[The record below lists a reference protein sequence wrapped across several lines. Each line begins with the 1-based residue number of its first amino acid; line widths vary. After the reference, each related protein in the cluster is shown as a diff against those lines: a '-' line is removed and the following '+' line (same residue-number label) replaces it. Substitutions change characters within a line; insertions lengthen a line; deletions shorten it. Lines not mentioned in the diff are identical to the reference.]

1 MQCAENLLPLHTES
15 GSPRFSAVLRKGAA
29 TRQKPLNEMS
39 AHTPK
44 HSRGADTDSASGHKE
59 DAAARTLAAREAVS
73 PETAT
78 APADGISAAAR
89 HVSADT
95 AGTDAAADGTDAA
108 AGDPKSP
115 GGAGG
120 GRLRRGLKVAAWIMA
135 TPVLLFLLC
144 AALLYLP
151 PVQRWAV
158 GVACERL
165 SASTG
170 LDVRVADVRLRF
182 PLDLAMHGMS
192 AVDAET
198 GDTLVAAGTLA
209 TGIRLLPLLKG
220 RVEADEILLE
230 QARVDTR
237 DWIDALSVTGRI
249 GRLALSGNEVS
260 LGESL
265 IRVGR
270 LELDD
275 AALHLSLSDSVPPDT
290 APSEPTPWRVE
301 LPEIALRGV
310 RFGLL
315 LSPQSDSMRVAMDV
329 GEGDLCGSLDLGNGV
344 YDFTDVAMRQSDI
357 AVDLAAGGAAE
368 GFDAQHIRLSEADIR
383 IPHVRYDGD
392 GNLNVDIRRL
402 EATERSGLALHRDTR
417 LVVSMDSVSLAVD
430 SLHLVSQAGTR
441 MDGFFYMDL
450 TAFADTLPGQFD
462 TELTGTV
469 ARRDL
474 AAFVPDYRKEMES
487 LSPLPMQVE
496 ARVRGNLQKL
506 DMERVYVNLPGQL
519 TLNAEGQARDQFG
532 QMTTSVRLDAPD
544 ASFVRGFLPADV
556 RNSFLI
562 PRDLQLQADVQV
574 GEHIAADGT
583 LLTPAGSALFSVDYQ
598 QAGDTYDADLAAEA
612 FSVNQFVDLA
622 EPVSLTGH
630 VKASGSGF
638 DFLKR
643 TARADATVDLQAAR
657 YGKFNLSQTQA
668 NLQLRDGQL
677 QCSLCADNPQ
687 LSTVAQLSGA
697 VQPSPLR
704 LHADLDLAHAD
715 LFSMGLYAD
724 EFVASGHGSVD
735 FLYDFERELNL
746 RADID
751 GLRIRM
757 DGDTLQAERFDL
769 SAATAADTT
778 YALLRTGDLDFDLRT
793 GENLFDMLS
802 HSQRLASAAQK
813 QWENRAID
821 IDALKAYLPNA
832 TLRMHAGRQNPVS
845 RFLAIQQ
852 IAYGHVDADLRT
864 TPEYG
869 LLGSAMATGLQ
880 AAGVQLDTVSM
891 LLRQDSDR
899 VTYRTLVDAPDQTS
913 FKAFTAS
920 LDGYVSPTEGD
931 ARLLFQNQR
940 RETGID
946 LGLHAQVGDSALE
959 CALYPEEPV
968 LGYKRFSLNRTNY
981 LRLTR
986 KNRLQANVLLKGVG
1000 DHSLIAIQANPADT
1014 LLQDIHALV
1023 KDLDLADILNVVPG
1037 MPEMTGRFN
1046 LDANYRQTAQRFW
1059 VSGETHLDDFV
1070 YEGTQVGNVQGD
1082 FDYMPQPDGLQRVK
1096 MTVGYEGR
1104 EVATVDGQYNPAEQ
1118 GHIDTDIRLDSVPLA
1133 LTAPFI
1139 PNQTI
1144 VLGGTMSGR
1153 VHVGGGTDDLSI
1165 DGELLPS
1172 QVTVG
1177 MPQYS
1182 VSLRMADDPITITDG
1197 LINFDRLQ
1205 LYGSTD
1211 QNLTLN
1217 GWIDLS
1223 DLAAMRMNL
1232 SLYGRDFKLVDAPRS
1247 AKAVIFGDVWGDVF
1261 ARVSGTM
1268 SDLRVRG
1275 LVKVLKNSNVTYVM
1289 EDTPLS
1295 VDDRLS
1301 DIVTFVDFTAPPDTT
1316 VQLDRSLT
1324 GMDLNLSLIVE
1335 SGAKLNC
1342 EFSADKQSYVNVQGD
1357 GNIAINMTPEGVFT
1371 MTGRYTV
1378 SEGEMK
1384 YTLPVIPLKTFTIAQ
1399 GSYVEFT
1406 GDPMNPTL
1414 DFTATEETHATVT
1427 DASGSSRSVL
1437 FNTGL
1442 QVTGTLEEMQLLF
1455 TIEAPEDLSVKN
1467 ELSALPKE
1475 DKNKLAVGLLCTGMY
1490 MSSTNTSGVSANNAL
1505 NNFLQ
1510 NEINNIAGKALATA
1524 VDVDMGLQQS
1534 TRDDGTTRT
1543 DYSFKFS
1550 KRFFSDRLNV
1560 VVGGRVNTDGNRQEN
1575 EAGAY
1580 IDDISLEWRLNS
1592 GGTRY
1597 VRLYHEKNYDNLIEG
1612 ELTVNGASLVLRRK
1626 LDKLS
1631 ELMIW
1636 KKDD

>member
-1 MQCAENLLPLHTES
+1 M
-15 GSPRFSAVLRKGAA
+15 RKGAA
-29 TRQKPLNEMS
+29 SREKPLFKMS

-44 HSRGADTDSASGHKE
+44 HRRGA
-59 DAAARTLAAREAVS
+59 
-73 PETAT
+73 ET
-78 APADGISAAAR
+78 
-89 HVSADT
+89 VSAGGQ
-95 AGTDAAADGTDAA
+95 GTDAAERTSATGLAVSAEAEAEGNGTAGA
-108 AGDPKSP
+108 EGGAESPAGAGD
-115 GGAGG
+115 
-120 GRLRRGLKVAAWIMA
+120 GRGRRVLKAAAWIVA

-158 GVACERL
+158 GVACEKL

-182 PLDLAMHGMS
+182 PLNLAMHGMS
-192 AVDAET
+192 AVDAES
-198 GDTLVAAGTLA
+198 GDTLVAAAALA
-209 TGIRLLPLLKG
+209 TGIRPLPLLRG
-220 RVEADEILLE
+220 RVEAAEVLLE
-230 QARVDTR
+230 QAQVDTR
-237 DWIDALSVTGRI
+237 DWIDALSVAGRI
-249 GRLALSGNEVS
+249 GRLELAGNEVS
-260 LGESL
+260 LGEHL

-270 LELDD
+270 LQLED
-275 AALHLSLSDSVPPDT
+275 AALHVALADSVPPDT
-290 APSEPTPWRVE
+290 APSEPTQWRVE
-301 LPEIALRGV
+301 LPEIALREV
-310 RFGLL
+310 SFGLL
-315 LSPQSDSMRVAMDV
+315 LSPQADSMRVAMRV
-329 GEGDLCGSLDLGNGV
+329 GEGDLGGALDLGNGV

-357 AVDLAAGGAAE
+357 AVDLAAGGAAA
-368 GFDAQHIRLSEADIR
+368 GFDASHVRLREADIR

-392 GNLNVDIRRL
+392 GNLDVDIRQL
-402 EATERSGLALHRDTR
+402 EATERCGLALHRDTR
-417 LVVSMDSVSLAVD
+417 LLVRMDSVSLAVD
-430 SLHLVSQAGTR
+430 SLHLASQAGTR
-441 MDGFFYMDL
+441 LEGFFHMDL
-450 TAFADTLPGQFD
+450 TAFSDTLPGQFE
-462 TELTGTV
+462 TELEGVV

-474 AAFVPDYRKEMES
+474 AAFAPDYGKEMES
-487 LSPLPMQVE
+487 LSPLPMQLE
-496 ARVRGNLQKL
+496 ARARGNLQRL
-506 DMERVYVNLPGQL
+506 EVERLRVELPGQL
-519 TLNAEGQARDQFG
+519 TLSAEGQARDQFG
-532 QMTTSVRLDAPD
+532 TMATSVRLDAPD
-544 ASFVRGFLPADV
+544 ASFVKCFLPADV
-556 RNSFLI
+556 RDAFRL

-574 GEHIAADGT
+574 GERIAALGT
-583 LLTPAGSALFSVDYQ
+583 LLTPAGSALFDVDYQ
-598 QAGDTYDADLAAEA
+598 PKGDKYDVALTTEA

-630 VKASGSGF
+630 VEASGSGF
-638 DFLKR
+638 DFLKS
-643 TARADATVDLQAAR
+643 TARAEATLDLQEAR
-657 YGKFNLSQTQA
+657 YGKFNLSQTRA
-668 NLQLRDGQL
+668 SLQLRDGRL
-677 QCSLCADNPQ
+677 LCSLDADNPQ

-697 VQPSPLR
+697 VQPSPLN

-715 LFSMGLYAD
+715 LRSMGLYGD
-724 EFVASGHGSVD
+724 ELVASGHGSVD
-735 FLYDFERELNL
+735 FQYDFERELSL

-751 GLRIRM
+751 GLRVRM

-769 SAATAADTT
+769 SAATSADTT

-802 HSQRLASAAQK
+802 HSQRLVSAAQK
-813 QWENRAID
+813 QWEERALD

-832 TLRMHAGRQNPVS
+832 SLRMHAGRQNPVA

-852 IAYGHVDADLRT
+852 IAYGHVDADLRS
-864 TPEYG
+864 TPQYG
-869 LLGSAMATGLQ
+869 LLGTALATGLQ

-891 LLRQDSDR
+891 TLRQDSDR
-899 VTYRTLVDAPDQTS
+899 VDFRTLVDAPDQSS

-920 LDGYVSPTEGD
+920 LSGYVSPTEGD

-940 RETGID
+940 KETGID

-959 CALYPEEPV
+959 CSLYPEEPV
-968 LGYKRFSLNRTNY
+968 IGYKTFSLNRTNY

-986 KNRLQANVLLKGVG
+986 GNRLQANVLLKGVG

-1023 KDLDLADILNVVPG
+1023 KDLDLADVLNVVPG
-1037 MPEMTGRFN
+1037 MPEMAGRFN
-1046 LDANYRQTAQRFW
+1046 LDANYRQTSRRFW
-1059 VSGETHLDDFV
+1059 VSGETHLDDFA
-1070 YEGTQVGNVQGD
+1070 YEGTQVGNVRGD

-1118 GHIDTDIRLDSVPLA
+1118 GHIDTDIQLDSIPLA

-1153 VHVGGGTDDLSI
+1153 LHVAGGTDDLSI
-1165 DGELLPS
+1165 DGELQPS

-1182 VSLRMADDPITITDG
+1182 VSLRMADDPITIADG
-1197 LINFDRLQ
+1197 LISFDRLQ

-1268 SDLRVRG
+1268 SDLKVRG

-1316 VQLDRSLT
+1316 EQMDRSLT
-1324 GMDLNLSLIVE
+1324 GMDLSLTLIVE

-1342 EFSADKQSYVNVQGD
+1342 EFSADKQSYVNVQGE

-1406 GDPMNPTL
+1406 GEPMNPTL

-1427 DASGSSRSVL
+1427 DASGNSRSVL

-1580 IDDISLEWRLNS
+1580 IDDVSLEWRLNS

-1631 ELMIW
+1631 ELLIW